1 MNWKSQFIAMFKT
14 WCIGTYKTKND
25 TKKRQMNLDIFLNQ
39 TLLESIDYLF
49 SFMQIIATMLIDLML
64 ENIIHWKV

>member
-1 MNWKSQFIAMFKT
+1 MQCLKRDVLEQIKRKM
-14 WCIGTYKTKND
+14 IL
-25 TKKRQMNLDIFLNQ
+25 KKGQMNLDIFLNQ

-64 ENIIHWKV
+64 ENIIHQKV